1 MSEGI
6 RPPKIQQIKQATI
19 RGIIDKVQAILEAAE
34 YPNKVHITIDFDAES
49 CPVIRYDIREA
60 VARKYEEET
69 T

>member
-6 RPPKIQQIKQATI
+6 RPPKIQQIKQTTI

-34 YPNKVHITIDFDAES
+34 YPNKVHIVIDFDAES

-60 VARKYEEET
+60 VARKYEDEAT
-69 T
+69 